1 MALSHV
7 ADEERSE
14 ALLRERSLHYV
25 ASSRAGDML
34 VVTWSGQRSELL
46 SQLKIH
52 AATTTWTPIFS

>member
-1 MALSHV
+1 M

-25 ASSRAGDML
+25 ASNRAGDML